1 MKSKKIASIVSIV
14 VILALLIYGY
24 KLYKDIF
31 SENTKFT
38 ESEFFVHIPTD
49 ATYEEVKTIISPFIE
64 NMDRFEMVANKR
76 SYPENV
82 KSGRFLF
89 KKGMSSFD
97 LVKTLRQN
105 VPVKLAFNNQE
116 RLENVA
122 GRVGSQIEAD
132 SISLMK
138 TFKDSTFL
146 KENGLTEDDVIS
158 ICIPNTYEFY
168 WNTSAEKFRDK
179 MIKEY
184 RKFWNEE
191 RIAKAAKLGLTPI
204 QATTLASIVHKET
217 VKKDERPRVARVYL
231 NRLKLEMP
239 LQADPTVIF
248 AKKKQLANFD
258 TIIKRVYFN
267 DLKINSPYN
276 TYVYTG
282 LPPGP
287 IAMPDITAI
296 EAVLN
301 PEENDYLYF
310 CASVTNFGYHE
321 FATTLSQHAVNRKK
335 YVDWLNKQ
343 VLEKQTLEQQASDK

>member
-1 MKSKKIASIVSIV
+1 LNFKKITSIVSV
-14 VILALLIYGY
+14 VLIAALLIYGI
-24 KLYKDIF
+24 KLYRDIF
-31 SENTKFT
+31 SDNTKFA
-38 ESEFFVHIPTD
+38 ENEFFVRIPSD
-49 ATYEEVKTIISPFIE
+49 ATYEDVKRIISPFIE
-64 NMDRFEMVANKR
+64 NMDHFEMVASKR
-76 SYPENV
+76 SYSENV

-89 KKGMSSFD
+89 KKGMNSFE
-97 LVKTLRQN
+97 LVSTLRQN

-116 RLENVA
+116 RLENVV

-138 TFKDSTFL
+138 IFKDSTFL
-146 KENGLTEDDVIS
+146 KENGFTEDNVIS
-158 ICIPNTYEFY
+158 ICLPNTYEFY
-168 WNTSAEKFRDK
+168 WDTKADKFRDK

-184 RKFWNEE
+184 RKFWNSE
-191 RIAKAAKLGLTPI
+191 RTSKALKLGLTPV
-204 QATTLASIVHKET
+204 QVMTLASIVHKET

-231 NRLKLEMP
+231 NRLKLGML

-248 AKKKQLANFD
+248 AKKKQLSNFD

-276 TYVYTG
+276 TYFYLG

-301 PEENDYLYF
+301 PENNNYIYF
-310 CASVTNFGYHE
+310 CASVSKFGYHE
-321 FATTLSQHAVNRKK
+321 FASDLNQHAANRKK
-335 YVDWLNKQ
+335 YVEWLDKQ
-343 VLEKQTLEQQASDK
+343 IAKK